1 MEVTGV
7 SILERLVG
15 RDTFFS
21 PLRAFFFVQINPF
34 KLDKKLL
41 PIFGIFRN
49 EAPHAEL

>member
-21 PLRAFFFVQINPF
+21 PLRALFVQINPF
-34 KLDKKLL
+34 KLDKNLL